1 MNPEETFDATNGN
14 GHAAAPHESPA
25 HAAPVEIRMRARIHA
40 FEDALA
46 RAQSGD
52 DPDALHDLRV
62 AARRLTEF
70 LRVWRSL
77 IPARCLRRI
86 ARDVCA
92 LRRRAGRARDLEV
105 RVELLRERLECL
117 EEPDE
122 HALRHLA
129 ALEARL
135 ERRRHRAGKR
145 MDSQRG
151 RRVLARL
158 AEAEQAMSRDLLS
171 HLQAFEVAHAR
182 VEERRVTAIE
192 AVRASLETEDDAC
205 LQRARIAIKKWRYAV
220 ECLGESRNGTAFKL
234 DSLRD
239 LQGVMG
245 SLLDG
250 AALRLA
256 LVKHLGPAGRGAA
269 HTLPRI
275 IEDLDLDRPGQ
286 LERFRAL
293 GSRLLHAAAQS
304 PPDRAPALAG
314 AR

>member
-1 MNPEETFDATNGN
+1 
-14 GHAAAPHESPA
+14 
-25 HAAPVEIRMRARIHA
+25 VEIRLRARIHA

-62 AARRLTEF
+62 ASRRLTEF

-86 ARDVCA
+86 ARDARA
-92 LRRRAGRARDLEV
+92 LRQRAGRARDLEV
-105 RVELLRERLECL
+105 RVEMLRERIECH
-117 EEPDE
+117 EQPDE

-135 ERRRHRAGKR
+135 ERRRRRAGKR
-145 MDSQRG
+145 MDSHRG

-192 AVRASLETEDDAC
+192 AVRASLEAEDDAR
-205 LQRARIAIKKWRYAV
+205 LHRARIAIKKWRYAI
-220 ECLGESRNGTAFKL
+220 ESLGESRNGSAFKL

-239 LQGVMG
+239 LQEVMG
-245 SLLDG
+245 LLLDG
-250 AALRLA
+250 GALRSA
-256 LVKHLGPAGRGAA
+256 LVKHAGHAGRGAA

-275 IEDLDLDRPGQ
+275 IEELDADRPGQ

-293 GSRLLHAAAQS
+293 GSRLLHAAAQFL
-304 PPDRAPALAG
+304 PDRAPALAG